1 MEMRM
6 NDFKLA
12 ADWIKAA
19 DAILVTASNGLSI
32 SEGYHIFANDENF
45 RKYFGFFAE
54 KYGVDCLIRGVF
66 IPMSTEDHEAY
77 MQAVHQY
84 LIDDYNGSEVME
96 KLLEIVSSKPY
107 FILTSN
113 GDKHFQMNGFDE
125 NCIFEVEGNFDGMQE
140 NSPEW
145 AEQRARF
152 SKFITDYKEK
162 SMLVLELGIGSR
174 NRLIKAPT
182 MEMVDFNKNW
192 KLITMNMPNEINVF
206 ESIRDRTIALTG
218 DIGANLKEIL
228 RSN

>member
-1 MEMRM
+1 MKMRL
-6 NDFKLA
+6 NDFELA
-12 ADWIKAA
+12 ADWIKTAE
-19 DAILVTASNGLSI
+19 AILVTASNGLSI
-32 SEGYHIFANDENF
+32 AEGYHIFANDEDF
-45 RKYFGFFAE
+45 RKYFGAFAG

-66 IPMSTEDHEAY
+66 TPMSAEDHEAY
-77 MQAVHQY
+77 MQTVHQF
-84 LIDDYNGSEVME
+84 LIDDYNGSDVME
-96 KLLEIVSSKPY
+96 KLLEIVSSSPY

-182 MEMVDFNKNW
+182 MEMVDFNKSW